1 MKIQPMSQI
10 QSFGKIPVMTCE
22 IKQKDINQKKK
33 STLWKMDPKNF
44 QDETE
49 IRYSKHAKSIY
60 SDFSDDRTRIQ
71 PYHEYFLLFYNKT
84 NEVIAAA
91 MTSHHYRTGNIKF
104 PGYTT
109 LVEEL
114 ESNKKY
120 LNPSEAVMAY
130 IVSKAFNRFDD
141 SVSTAF
147 YTDEPSSL
155 KNIMFSQTDNGD
167 WIMPKKRYT
176 DFIDRAQKR
185 YSIDFVI

>member
-1 MKIQPMSQI
+1 MKIQSVNQMH
-10 QSFGKIPVMTCE
+10 SFGKIPVMTCE
-22 IKQKDINQKKK
+22 IKQKDINQKKR
-33 STLWKMDPKNF
+33 STLWKMDPKNS

-60 SDFSDDRTRIQ
+60 SDFSNDRTKIH
-71 PYHEYFLLFYNKT
+71 PYHEYFLLKDNET

-114 ESNKKY
+114 ENNKKY

-130 IVSKAFNRFDD
+130 IVSKAFDRFDD

-147 YTDEPSSL
+147 YNDEPSSL
-155 KNIMFSQTDNGD
+155 KSIMFSQTDNGD
-167 WIMPKKRYT
+167 WIMPEKRYM

-185 YSIDFVI
+185 YRIDFIV